1 MKEKFD
7 TQKIPTRLM
16 IHVILLPI
24 NLNGDI
30 VSLWATFDLSFPS
43 DTTGEV
49 HVCQL
54 CGCWYETRKGLSSH
68 ARAHLRQIGIPESDI
83 KGSPI
88 ELLYRIMEEEDLKPI
103 SREQPKEPAL
113 RSRPGSSSEHP
124 SSVSSPPASPPSKR
138 PKTSEDCICVLCGEE
153 FVNSKGLG
161 SHARSHLNQLGVV
174 DLLGKTSAI
183 DTLKEMVSSGLVEA
197 GRPVKTNSTTSSSA
211 ASSPAS
217 RALSPAPAQPQN
229 SMPSTSLSP
238 SPAKSTTQPPVHRAP
253 KAKKGFRLAVD
264 PLHRKPKPEPVEI
277 EESVQPNGSSSIGDS
292 PIQKS
297 PAAGVGLKPLDEGKA
312 KSH

>member
-1 MKEKFD
+1 MKL
-7 TQKIPTRLM
+7 I
-16 IHVILLPI
+16 
-24 NLNGDI
+24 GDI
-30 VSLWATFDLSFPS
+30 VSLWATFDLSFPL

-103 SREQPKEPAL
+103 SGEQPKEPAL
-113 RSRPGSSSEHP
+113 KSRPGSSSEHP

-138 PKTSEDCICVLCGEE
+138 PKTSEDCICILCGEE

-161 SHARSHLNQLGVV
+161 SHARSHLNQLGVI

-183 DTLKEMVSSGLVEA
+183 DTLKEMVSSGLLEA
-197 GRPVKTNSTTSSSA
+197 VRPAKTNSTTSSSA

-217 RALSPAPAQPQN
+217 RALSPAPGPPQS

-238 SPAKSTTQPPVHRAP
+238 SPAKSTPQPPVHRAP

-264 PLHRKPKPEPVEI
+264 PLLRKPKPEPVEI
-277 EESVQPNGSSSIGDS
+277 EASVQPNGSGGNFDS
-292 PIQKS
+292 AIQKS
-297 PAAGVGLKPLDEGKA
+297 PAAGVGLKPLDAGKA
-312 KSH
+312 KSHSFKLDLSASST